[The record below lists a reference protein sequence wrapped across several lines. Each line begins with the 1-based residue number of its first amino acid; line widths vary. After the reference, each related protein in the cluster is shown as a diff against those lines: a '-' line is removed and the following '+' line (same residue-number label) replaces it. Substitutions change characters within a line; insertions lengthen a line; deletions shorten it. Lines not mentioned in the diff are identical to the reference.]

1 MKVGFATNDNILIN
15 DHFGW
20 AKNFAVYEVN
30 ESGFNFLENRHFE
43 EENEELNKIDKKIEG
58 LKDLKIIFVES
69 IGGTAAAR
77 VIKSGIHPVKSKPND
92 KIEEVMEDLREVLS
106 KNPPPWLKKI
116 IIRESGKTSGVANGT
131 NIA

>member
-20 AKNFAVYEVN
+20 AKNFAVYEIN
-30 ESGFNFLENRHFE
+30 GDGFKFLENRYFE
-43 EENEELNKIDKKIEG
+43 EEIEELSKIDKKIEG
-58 LKDLKIIFVES
+58 LRDLKIIFVES

-77 VIKSGIHPVKSKPND
+77 VVKSGIHPIKSKPND
-92 KIEEVMEDLREVLS
+92 KIESVMEELQAVLS

-116 IIRESGKTSGVANGT
+116 ILKESGT
-131 NIA
+131 NLAHS

>member
-20 AKNFAVYEVN
+20 AKNFAIYEIN
-30 ESGFNFLENRHFE
+30 KNGFKFLENRYFE
-43 EENEELNKIDKKIEG
+43 EEVEELNKIDKKIEG
-58 LKDLKIIFVES
+58 LRDLKIIFVES

-77 VIKSGIHPVKSKPND
+77 VVKSGIHPVKSKPND
-92 KIEEVMEDLREVLS
+92 KIEAVMEELQTVLS

-116 IIRESGKTSGVANGT
+116 ILKESGETAEINV
-131 NIA
+131 